1 MSQAIKNVLNAF
13 VFPKVE
19 AMKVDGEFKDV
30 IVTPKLLDKW
40 EVELHGT
47 MKVNDQ
53 KIGKARIRELVVAYI
68 LSEFSLDAFGIPT
81 TKRKEISD
89 STIRR
94 MKNQRKKGFVDLK
107 IVKAAK

>member
-1 MSQAIKNVLNAF
+1 
-13 VFPKVE
+13 
-19 AMKVDGEFKDV
+19 
-30 IVTPKLLDKW
+30 

-47 MKVNDQ
+47 MKENDQ